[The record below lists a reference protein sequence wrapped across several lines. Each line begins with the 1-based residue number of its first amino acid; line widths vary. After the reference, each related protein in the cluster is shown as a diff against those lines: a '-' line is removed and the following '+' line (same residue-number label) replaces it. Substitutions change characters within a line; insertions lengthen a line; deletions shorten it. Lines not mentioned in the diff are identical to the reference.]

1 MCIHTNPKLHTV
13 KGEYTNAYN
22 PKQKRKTLNKVGHHQ
37 PSNRN
42 NSTTKKGVLPL
53 LKNLKTASL
62 EKTAGIEKLRLRT
75 HPLALDIIPFYFLVI
90 GEVTPPAFGGK
101 ETRLRVKQRMR
112 VRMLGGWGAQKFLHH
127 KNICGSHPPSLWRRF
142 LEQGWPHENKIET
155 NAHRSLKMCVSSLQ
169 WHAMQ
174 KHTSKLRST
183 TCVLKPVL
191 KMVWLKQ
198 IAGKQQTALRS
209 KPYRRRYR

>member
-90 GEVTPPAFGGK
+90 GEVTPPAFATAPTHVECGAFASSMK
-101 ETRLRVKQRMR
+101 
-112 VRMLGGWGAQKFLHH
+112 RMLPLKASQTSPSGVLESFL
-127 KNICGSHPPSLWRRF
+127 KSGCGVSLEGKSAK
-142 LEQGWPHENKIET
+142 LE
-155 NAHRSLKMCVSSLQ
+155 
-169 WHAMQ
+169 
-174 KHTSKLRST
+174 
-183 TCVLKPVL
+183 
-191 KMVWLKQ
+191 
-198 IAGKQQTALRS
+198 
-209 KPYRRRYR
+209 